1 MATIG
6 SSNES
11 WRHTRA
17 LQEILQEGLQE
28 GRQKD
33 SRKDSRRDAGG
44 KLPPSACVCCNAALA
59 PSMRPAPPV
68 SSRWS

>member
-17 LQEILQEGLQE
+17 FQEILQEGLQE
-28 GRQKD
+28 GRQ
-33 SRKDSRRDAGG
+33 KDSRRDAGG

-59 PSMRPAPPV
+59 TSMRPAPPV